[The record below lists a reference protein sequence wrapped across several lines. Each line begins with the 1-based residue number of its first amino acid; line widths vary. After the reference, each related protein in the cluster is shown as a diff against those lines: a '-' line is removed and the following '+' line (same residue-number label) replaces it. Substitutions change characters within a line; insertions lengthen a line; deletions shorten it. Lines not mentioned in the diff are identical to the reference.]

1 MSSLNPRTP
10 LERKVRNDVRALRE
24 REERSALAGIRDGYK
39 YAEDATLGRMDGWKD
54 RTIREASRLAEKHGA
69 KDFRRELIDM
79 LSNLREEE
87 RRHVKRDMDAG
98 NREDYRRAKEGME
111 ENQVKDEKQIVQLT
125 RRILENRDKSWF
137 REAMYPHE
145 AGSLTKAED
154 DALRRAKAKPEPH
167 PSIRIEFTT
176 NNDAMKE
183 YVERAENDLRNN
195 DVIKLLLN
203 PKDDMHDPMGDDKIK
218 HTASVASIAG
228 RLALLHP
235 SFGLDPN
242 DAWLAGALHDRFDRS
257 RLREKGTDESRKSNP
272 DWFWITG
279 HDHHGPLSAAKLQH
293 EGILDD
299 GWHDAIRHHSTGNHG
314 MHPRMKIILL
324 ADSIGPD
331 RGKSKELHILRRE
344 AFSRP
349 DYAIGMLLNALMN
362 AVTRGHGHNR
372 LQDGVD
378 YNPFHANNN
387 LLRLYRFFGD
397 DGGPT
402 SRHPL
407 EMTHL
412 VGMRDNIT
420 GPLFDEGITPHL
432 DFQNKNV
439 RRILGSA
446 FSQIDEADD
455 KPEAMAT
462 WLTAR
467 NRRGAMFRMILPA
480 IWPLVFA
487 RYGKYIKQANK
498 ESDGKSETTLSDI
511 AAISKLINAD
521 SLKNKTH
528 VSRFLNNDW
537 LAGKPKSQLFIIRQH
552 MNFHPVHMH
561 PREMH
566 KSFMNIE
573 ALLPKPL
580 QRPVFYSWHMAD
592 RTW

>member
-39 YAEDATLGRMDGWKD
+39 YAEDATLGRMDDWKD

-125 RRILENRDKSWF
+125 RRILEDRNKSWF

-145 AGSLTKAED
+145 AGALTKAED
-154 DALRRAKAKPEPH
+154 DARRRAQSKPELH
-167 PSIRIEFTT
+167 PSIRIEFPRT
-176 NNDAMKE
+176 NDAMKE
-183 YVERAENDLRNN
+183 YVERAEGDLRNN
-195 DVIKLLLN
+195 NVIRVLLE
-203 PKDDMHDPMGDDKIK
+203 PKDDMHEPMPDDKIK

-228 RLALLHP
+228 RLAMLHP
-235 SFGLDPN
+235 SLGLDPN

-257 RLREKGTDESRKSNP
+257 RLRAKGTDESRKANP

-279 HDHHGPLSAAKLQH
+279 HDHHGPLSAAKLEH

-299 GWHDAIRHHSTGNHG
+299 GWHDAIRHHSTGDHG
-314 MHPRMKIILL
+314 MHPRMKIMLL

-331 RGKSKELHILRRE
+331 RGNSKELQRLRRE
-344 AFSRP
+344 AFNRP
-349 DYAIGMLLNALMN
+349 DDAIGMLLNALMN
-362 AVTRGHGHNR
+362 SVTRGHGHNR

-378 YNPFHANNN
+378 YDPFRANDKM
-387 LLRLYRFFGD
+387 LRVYRFFGD
-397 DGGPT
+397 DGST
-402 SRHPL
+402 TKHHPL
-407 EMTHL
+407 QMAHL
-412 VGMRDNIT
+412 VGIRDHIT
-420 GPLFDEGITPHL
+420 SPLLEGGMTPHL
-432 DFQNKNV
+432 DFHNKNV

-446 FSQIDEADD
+446 LSQIDQADD

-467 NRRGAMFRMILPA
+467 NGRGAMFRMILPA
-480 IWPLVFA
+480 IWPMVSA
-487 RYGKYIKQANK
+487 RYGKHIKQAHK
-498 ESDGKSETTLSDI
+498 ESDGQSETTLSDI
-511 AAISKLINAD
+511 AAIAKLMNAD
-521 SLKNKTH
+521 SSKNEMH

-537 LAGKPKSQLFIIRQH
+537 LAGKPNARLFVIREH
-552 MNFHPVHMH
+552 MNFDPVHMH

-573 ALLPKPL
+573 ALLPKSL
-580 QRPVFYSWHMAD
+580 QHAVEHSWHMAD